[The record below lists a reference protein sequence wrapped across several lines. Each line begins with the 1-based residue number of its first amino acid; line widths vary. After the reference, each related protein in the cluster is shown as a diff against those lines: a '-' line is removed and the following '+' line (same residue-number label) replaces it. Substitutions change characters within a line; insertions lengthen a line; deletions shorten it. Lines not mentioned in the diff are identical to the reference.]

1 MSRLPSVVPIF
12 PLPEVVFF
20 PGVVMPLHVFE
31 PRYRAM
37 TADALATDR
46 SDGGGLIVLALLQ
59 PGWEADY
66 EGSPPVHPVATV
78 GEITHA
84 QQLEDGR
91 YFLTLRG
98 LERVMLTGEESLN
111 PGGYR
116 VARIVPAPESAI
128 GLESSTAVA
137 ELVQLLADFSEWN
150 GSVQI
155 SAESQLLQDQPELRV
170 TLLNTLA
177 FHLGVPP
184 AVRQELL
191 AETDLGMRLRQVQ
204 AIVRRGLAE
213 KRAMLAYRHLRPDD
227 PRMN

>member
-1 MSRLPSVVPIF
+1 VSQYPSVVPVF
-12 PLPEVVFF
+12 PLPEVVLF

-46 SDGGGLIVLALLQ
+46 TDGGHLIVLALLR
-59 PGWEADY
+59 PGWEEDY
-66 EGSPPVHPVATV
+66 EGSPPVHPVATL
-78 GEITHA
+78 GEIVHA
-84 QQLEDGR
+84 QRLDDGR

-98 LERVMLTGEESLN
+98 LERVELTGDESLT

-116 VARIVPAPESAI
+116 IARIKPAPEPLA
-128 GLESSTAVA
+128 GLESPTAVA
-137 ELVQLLADFSEWN
+137 ELIQLLADFSEWN

-155 SAESQLLQDQPELRV
+155 NTEPSMIRDQPELRV

-177 FHLGVPP
+177 FHLGVPA

-191 AETDLGMRLRQVQ
+191 AESDLGARLRRVQ
-204 AIVRRGLAE
+204 AIVRQGLAE
-213 KRAMLAYRHLRPDD
+213 KRAIQAFRHLRPID